1 MRCLC
6 PSGSWLCAL
15 SRLQWTVAAAILF
28 MPATLFAQQQ
38 SATIRGVVIGSDGQ
52 AFAGATVTLLD
63 QLGFRVAATHTEATG
78 RFLFEEVAPGTYTL
92 FAEAAPQRSDA
103 RVVTV
108 QAALPID
115 VELTL
120 AAHIAESVVVQGTTD
135 PPSVT
140 TRMTISGDAL
150 RQMPTRLQSRGVQQL
165 LATLPGWAS
174 EDNGLLHV
182 RGVDDGFLYVQDG
195 VPVYDRLDALFGIAP
210 DPASIGTMHVLTGYI
225 PPEFGLKSGAVIEVQ
240 SSTAQRT
247 GWAADLDAGMGS
259 DALRSVRTLA
269 GGPIGTR
276 ASLGLS
282 VASERSDRFLDPVH
296 PENLHNKGGVFSGE
310 AHVSLVG
317 SGNDLVR
324 INVGAGR
331 SRYQVPHG
339 EEQEEAGQDQR
350 QGLLQDFQSGSWQ
363 RVWSTATVSQLAM
376 YRRNVDADLRSSLLD
391 TPLSASSDRQQAR
404 LGVLASLTHQR
415 SHHTVKVGLEAA
427 RLTLQED
434 FSFAVTDQQEAQAAE
449 ISARA
454 AEFTVTDPFR
464 FRGRV
469 TRAQWSLYAQD
480 RLRASDRV
488 TLDFGVRFDRSHV
501 LIPAS
506 QWSPRVGVAYRWRD
520 TGPTL
525 RASLNRFFQPPQPEH
540 LLLSSSP
547 AARALSPFA
556 DPGGEEGDEAGGAEL
571 EPERQT
577 AWEVGLE
584 QWLAGTLRLDVA
596 YWSRHVRNVSDPNVF
611 FGTTIIFPN
620 SVASGRA
627 RGMDLRLEMPRYRGW
642 SAYLSYTNSAV
653 VQFGPINGGLFLE
666 KDILE
671 IGPGTRFTPDHDQR
685 HVGAAGMTYQ
695 SVNRGFSA
703 SLAARHQSGSPLEVE
718 ENDLAELMER
728 PGAELVDFERGRVR
742 PRTVFDLTL
751 SQVLR
756 RGDRM
761 DTSVRLSLL
770 NLADRAY
777 ALNFGNPF
785 SGTHFGAPRTIRAEL
800 RIGLR

>member
-1 MRCLC
+1 MKVHLLR
-6 PSGSWLCAL
+6 
-15 SRLQWTVAAAILF
+15 WTVAAAILF
-28 MPATLFAQQQ
+28 LPTALFAQQQ
-38 SATIRGVVIGSDGQ
+38 SATIRGVVVGPDGQ
-52 AFAGATVTLLD
+52 AFAGATVSLLD
-63 QLGFRVAATHTEATG
+63 QLGFRIATTHTEATG
-78 RFLFEEVAPGTYTL
+78 QFLFEEVAPGSYTL
-92 FAEAAPQRSDA
+92 FAEAPPQLSDA
-103 RVVTV
+103 RGVTV
-108 QAALPID
+108 QAALLMD

-120 AAHIAESVVVQGTTD
+120 AAHLAESVVVHGTAD
-135 PPSVT
+135 APSVT
-140 TRMTISGDAL
+140 TRITIAGDAL
-150 RQMPTRLQSRGVQQL
+150 RQMPTRLPSRSVQQL

-182 RGVDDGFLYVQDG
+182 RGVDDGFLYVEDG

-247 GWAADLDAGMGS
+247 GWAANLDAGIGS
-259 DALRSVRTLA
+259 DALGSVRTFA

-282 VASERSDRFLDPVH
+282 IASERSDRFLDPVH
-296 PENLHNKGGVFSGE
+296 PENLHNEGGVFSGE

-317 SGNDLVR
+317 SGNDLAR
-324 INVGAGR
+324 LNVGAGR

-339 EEQEEAGQDQR
+339 EEQEQAGQDQR
-350 QGLLQDFQSGSWQ
+350 QRLLQDFQSGSWQ
-363 RVWSTATVSQLAM
+363 RFWSTATVSQLAM
-376 YRRNVDADLRSSLLD
+376 YRRNVDVDLRSSLMD

-404 LGVLASLTHQR
+404 LGVLTSLTHQR
-415 SHHTVKVGLEAA
+415 SRHTVRVGLETA
-427 RLTLQED
+427 RLELQEN
-434 FSFAVTDQQEAQAAE
+434 FSFAVTDPKEAQAGE

-454 AEFTVTDPFR
+454 TEFTAADPFR
-464 FRGRV
+464 FRGRA
-469 TRAQWSLYAQD
+469 TRMRWSLYAQD

-488 TLDFGVRFDRSHV
+488 TLDFGVRFDRSHL

-506 QWSPRVGVAYRWRD
+506 QWSPRLGVAYRWRD
-520 TGPTL
+520 TGPTV

-556 DPGGEEGDEAGGAEL
+556 DPGSGEGDESGGAEL

-577 AWEVGLE
+577 AWEIGLE
-584 QWLAGTLRLDVA
+584 QWLAGMFRLDAA

-611 FGTTIIFPN
+611 FGTTIVFPN

-627 RGMDLRLEMPRYRGW
+627 RGVDLRLEMPRYRGW
-642 SAYLSYTNSAV
+642 SAYLSYMNSAV

-666 KDILE
+666 EDILE

-685 HVGAAGMTYQ
+685 HVGAAGVTYQ

-703 SLAARHQSGSPLEVE
+703 SLAARHESGTPLDVDEDDV
-718 ENDLAELMER
+718 AELMER
-728 PGAELVDFERGRVR
+728 PGARLADFERGRVR
-742 PRTVFDLTL
+742 PRTVFDVTL
-751 SQVLR
+751 AQVLR
-756 RGDRM
+756 RGDHM
-761 DTSVRLSLL
+761 DTSVRLALL
-770 NLADRAY
+770 NLANRAY

-800 RIGLR
+800 RIAIR